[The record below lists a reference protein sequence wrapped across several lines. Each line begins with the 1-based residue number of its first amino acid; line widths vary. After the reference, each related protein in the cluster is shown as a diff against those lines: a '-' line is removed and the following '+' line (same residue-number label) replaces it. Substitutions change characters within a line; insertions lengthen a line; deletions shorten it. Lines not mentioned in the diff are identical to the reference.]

1 MTTQVTTLKRG
12 RTRRRTGAWLE
23 LNGGRIDL
31 PDGDSIQIG
40 RDPTADVHLDDRRVS
55 WRHAAIAV
63 EDGSYLLRDL
73 GSTNGTRVDGA
84 PVGDAGRRLAAGN
97 EIKFGGLRVVF
108 GQEGPTARPR
118 PAGEGQAATPGH
130 FALDRSLKIGRAPD
144 NDIVL
149 DEPNVSR
156 HHAEVVPGNPPVVRD
171 LGSRNG
177 MRVEERHVREAR
189 LLPGASVGV
198 GPFRLYNEG
207 ASLALIDD
215 RAHIALR
222 AVDVSMQVRG
232 KTILHPTSLSV
243 SPGEFVALIGQ
254 SGSGK
259 TTLLKALAGVRA
271 QTGGDVYLG
280 DDPVVL
286 RQTDVGYVPQTETI
300 HEFLTVREALRYAA
314 QLRLPSDTRPGELD
328 AAVEEAIAE
337 LRLTDHADTRINL
350 LSGGQRKRAAAAAE
364 LISKPTMLLLD
375 EPTSG
380 LDPGLERRFMM
391 MLRGLADQGRG
402 IIVVTHATRSLELCD
417 TVVVMGGGGKLRFAG
432 KPADALRRFGVEE
445 FDELYAILDAEPD
458 AGPPTRP
465 VRGSRT
471 PVRQRTGILQG
482 RSFVRQSRVLTA
494 RYVRTLLR
502 DRRTLAVLLG
512 QVPIIAICVAAL
524 FPKDLFARP
533 DLQPN
538 KSATM
543 LFLLITAAVWL
554 GLISACRE
562 IVKERTI
569 IVRELTVGVR
579 LDAYL
584 GAKLA
589 VLFALTFVEV
599 VLLAMVAFLFQ
610 PLHEASTAYLLIAA
624 ILVGSVWV
632 SVGMGLVV
640 STIARSV
647 DQATSFVPLLLIP
660 QLLFAG
666 ALLPVSAM
674 PAAIKPLSA
683 LVFARWSFAG
693 AGQAIHM
700 GKRLTEDHLFA
711 RVNEFPQSFFTT
723 RPGATAF
730 VLLGFLAAFMLTT
743 AFVLGRRVGDPD

>member
-1 MTTQVTTLKRG
+1 VATGVTAPRTG
-12 RTRRRTGAWLE
+12 RTRRRRGGAWLE
-23 LNGGRIDL
+23 VDGRRLDL
-31 PDGDSIQIG
+31 PASGAVQIG
-40 RDPTADVHLDDRRVS
+40 RDPSADVHFDDQRVS
-55 WRHAAIAV
+55 WRHAAISA
-63 EDGSYLLRDL
+63 EDGTYLLRDL

-97 EIKFGGLRVVF
+97 EIELGGLRVAF
-108 GQEGPTARPR
+108 GQEGPAVTQRADQEVN
-118 PAGEGQAATPGH
+118 AEPGH
-130 FALDRSLKIGRAPD
+130 FPLNRRLRIGRAPD

-156 HHAEVVPGNPPVVRD
+156 HHAEVIPGSPPVVRD

-177 MRVEERHVREAR
+177 TRVGDRHVREAR
-189 LLPGASVGV
+189 LLPGATVGI
-198 GPFRLYNEG
+198 GPFSLYNEG
-207 ASLALIDD
+207 AALVLVDD
-215 RAHIALR
+215 RAHISLR
-222 AVDVSMQVRG
+222 AVHVSMRVRG
-232 KTILHPTSLSV
+232 RTILHPTSLSV
-243 SPGEFVALIGQ
+243 SPGEFVGLIGQ

-259 TTLLKALAGVRA
+259 TTLLKSLAGVRP

-300 HEFLTVREALRYAA
+300 HEFLTLREALLYAA
-314 QLRLPSDTRPGELD
+314 QLRLPSDTRPEELN
-328 AAVEEAIAE
+328 AAVQEAIGE
-337 LRLTDHADTRINL
+337 LRLTDHADTRIHS

-417 TVVVMGGGGKLRFAG
+417 TVVVMGGGGRLRFAG
-432 KPADALRRFGVEE
+432 KPADALRRFGVEG

-458 AGPPTRP
+458 AGEPTRP
-465 VRGSRT
+465 VRPSHT

-494 RYVRTLLR
+494 RYLRTLLR
-502 DRRTLAVLLG
+502 DRRTVAVLLG
-512 QVPIIAICVAAL
+512 QVPVIAICVAAL
-524 FPKDLFARP
+524 FPHNLFGHP
-533 DLQPN
+533 DKQPN

-543 LFLLITAAVWL
+543 LFLLVTAAVWL

-569 IVRELTVGVR
+569 VVRELTVGVR

-599 VLLAMVAFLFQ
+599 ALLAAVAFLFQ
-610 PLHEASTAYLLIAA
+610 PLHEAPSAYLLVTA
-624 ILVGSVWV
+624 ILVGSAWV

-666 ALLPVSAM
+666 ALISVSAM
-674 PAAIKPLSA
+674 PAGIKPLST

-700 GKRLTEDHLFA
+700 GQRLTEDPLFA
-711 RVNEFPQSFFTT
+711 RVNEFPSNFFTL

-730 VLLGFLAAFMLTT
+730 VLLGFLAAFMLIT
-743 AFVLGRRVGDPD
+743 AIVLGRRVGDPD

>member
-1 MTTQVTTLKRG
+1 MRAPARGAAKR
-12 RTRRRTGAWLE
+12 RSSAWLE
-23 LNGGRIDL
+23 LDGRRIEL
-31 PDGDSIQIG
+31 PDSGAVQVG
-40 RDPTADVHLDDRRVS
+40 RDPTSDIHLRDRRVS
-55 WRHAAIAV
+55 WRHAAIVAEGAGFLV
-63 EDGSYLLRDL
+63 RDL

-84 PVGDAGRRLAAGN
+84 PVGDSGRRLASGATVTL
-97 EIKFGGLRVVF
+97 GGLGLVF
-108 GQEGPTARPR
+108 IQEGRPKRARPDR
-118 PAGEGQAATPGH
+118 AEGSGDQ
-130 FALDRSLKIGRAPD
+130 FALDRHLKIGRAPD

-149 DEPNVSR
+149 DEPNVSW
-156 HHAEVVPGNPPVVRD
+156 HHAEVVPGSPPIVRD

-177 MRVEERHVREAR
+177 TRVGERHAREAR
-189 LLPGASVGV
+189 LLPGASIGI
-198 GPFRLYNEG
+198 GPFRLHSDG
-207 ASLALIDD
+207 RTLTVIDD

-243 SPGEFVALIGQ
+243 SPGELVALIGQ

-259 TTLLKALAGVRA
+259 TTLLKALAGVRP

-314 QLRLPSDTRPGELD
+314 QLRLPSDTRAEELD
-328 AAVEEAIAE
+328 AAVDHAIGE
-337 LRLTDHADTRINL
+337 LRLTDHADTRIDS

-380 LDPGLERRFMM
+380 LDPGLERRFMT

-402 IIVVTHATRSLELCD
+402 VVVVTHATRSLEMCD
-417 TVVVMGGGGKLRFAG
+417 TVVVMGGGGRLRFAG
-432 KPADALRRFGVEE
+432 KPEDALRRFGVEG
-445 FDELYAILDAEPD
+445 FDELYAILDTEPD
-458 AGPPTRP
+458 AGAPSRP
-465 VRGSRT
+465 VRRSHT
-471 PVRQRTGILQG
+471 PVRQRTGILAG
-482 RSFVRQSRVLTA
+482 RSFVRQSRVLAA
-494 RYVRTLLR
+494 RYFRTMLR

-512 QVPIIAICVAAL
+512 QVPIIAVCVATL
-524 FPKDLFARP
+524 FPHQLFARP
-533 DLQPN
+533 DQQPN

-543 LFLLITAAVWL
+543 LFLLITAAIWL

-562 IVKERTI
+562 IVKERSI

-584 GAKLA
+584 GAKVV
-589 VLFALTFVEV
+589 VLFLLTLTEV
-599 VLLAMVAFLFQ
+599 ALLAAVAFLIQ
-610 PLHEASTAYLLIAA
+610 PLHEHLGAYLLVAG
-624 ILVGSVWV
+624 ILVGSAWV

-640 STIARSV
+640 STVARSV
-647 DQATSFVPLLLIP
+647 DQATSYVPLLLIP

-666 ALLPVSAM
+666 ALIPVSVM
-674 PAAIKPLSA
+674 GKVIKPLSA
-683 LVFARWSFAG
+683 IVFARWSFAG

-700 GKRLTEDHLFA
+700 SKRLLEDPLYA
-711 RVNEFPQSFFTT
+711 RVNEFPQSFFST

-730 VLLGFLAAFMLTT
+730 VLLGFLAAFMLIT
-743 AFVLGRRVGDPD
+743 AMVLGRRVGDPD